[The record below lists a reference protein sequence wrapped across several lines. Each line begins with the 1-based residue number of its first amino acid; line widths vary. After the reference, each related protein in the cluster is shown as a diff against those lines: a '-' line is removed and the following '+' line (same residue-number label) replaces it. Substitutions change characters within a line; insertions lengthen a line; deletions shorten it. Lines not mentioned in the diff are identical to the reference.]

1 MVIKIPAFQ
10 KFEKVNTYM
19 MFSFK
24 PFSVA
29 MAAAWPE
36 DMLPL
41 SSHHST

>member
-10 KFEKVNTYM
+10 KFEKVNTRRQ
-19 MFSFK
+19 S
-24 PFSVA
+24 PLNPLLAA

-41 SSHHST
+41 SSHHSA

>member
-19 MFSFK
+19 TFLLN
-24 PFSVA
+24 PLLAA

-41 SSHHST
+41 SFHHSA